1 MKKNTTLVRESKT
14 SVKLTEHQQNLL
26 KRINDLAVSLMAEFE
41 DRNQAIKALT
51 MDDSSLMQLLCSILM
66 EQRTH
71 ESDYA
76 VRAVRRRREN
86 LEDFYMSPEEL
97 GGVLKINDVA
107 DILGI
112 SRQSVKVRV
121 NNNQLIAFKQNE
133 DFIFPAFQFTDSGL
147 LNGFEEVMAAFDKD
161 THPMLRLGVLKAPIS
176 LGQGVVKNP
185 IQIMQDG
192 AKPNEMMLAIR
203 AANQFGS
210 HIAS

>member
-1 MKKNTTLVRESKT
+1 MKKNIILERESRPA
-14 SVKLTEHQQNLL
+14 VKFTEHQQNLL
-26 KRINDLAVSLMAEFE
+26 KRINNLAVSLMPEFE
-41 DRNQAIKALT
+41 DRNQAINALT

-66 EQRTH
+66 EQKTR

-76 VRAVRRRREN
+76 VRRHREN
-86 LEDFYMSPEEL
+86 LEGFYMSLEEL
-97 GGVLKINDVA
+97 GGVLKITDVA

-112 SRQSVKVRV
+112 SRQSVKVCV
-121 NNNQLIAFKQNE
+121 NNNQLIAFKLNE

-147 LNGFEEVMAAFDKD
+147 LHGFEEVMAAFDKD

-176 LGQGVVKNP
+176 LGEGVVKNP

-192 AKPNEMMLAIR
+192 AKPNEMILAIR

>member
-1 MKKNTTLVRESKT
+1 MKKNTNLVRESKT

-26 KRINDLAVSLMAEFE
+26 KRINDLAVSLMPEFE

-76 VRAVRRRREN
+76 VRAVRN
-86 LEDFYMSPEEL
+86 LEDFYMSLEEL

-133 DFIFPAFQFTDSGL
+133 DFIFPAFQFTESEL

-192 AKPNEMMLAIR
+192 AKPNEMILAIR

>member
-1 MKKNTTLVRESKT
+1 MKKNTSLERELKP

-26 KRINDLAVSLMAEFE
+26 KKINNLAVSLMPEFE
-41 DRNQAIKALT
+41 DSNQAKNALT

-66 EQRTH
+66 EQRTR

-86 LEDFYMSPEEL
+86 LEDFYMSLEEL

-147 LNGFEEVMAAFDKD
+147 LHGFEEVMAAFDKD

-192 AKPNEMMLAIR
+192 AKPNEMILAIR